1 MDDYRTKLITKNRID
16 TIVGIKYCESY
27 DKLYNTS
34 FFHDLYI
41 SYKYAF
47 NGLKETSGTSNETY
61 KNRQDFLN
69 RFNSFF

>member
-47 NGLKETSGTSNETY
+47 NGLKETSVPLLILLNFEKKSWTY
-61 KNRQDFLN
+61 TIQ
-69 RFNSFF
+69 